1 MMNDRFRKQLVVPRK
16 QQGSILL
23 VTIVIVLMMMIASI
37 GLMRSVESGNVAAA
51 NIAMAQNNQLV
62 ADWGVERGFEWLY
75 SNRTNLDNNNASS
88 GYYAI
93 HTVAGVFLNDTNWL
107 DAAKWAG
114 AKVYN
119 SGTTPAPPAG
129 YTVRVMI
136 NRMCANAGAVNAS
149 GQSCSKGA
157 TTTSSAGNSNIK
169 IGGVEYGIGSAGAIG
184 NSPDENSTNYVV
196 PGNVYYRVT
205 VRVEGPRNSL
215 SVVQSMLTVAPT

>member
-1 MMNDRFRKQLVVPRK
+1 MQHK
-16 QQGSILL
+16 QQGSILV

-75 SNRTNLDNNNASS
+75 NNRTNLDNSNASN

-93 HTVAGVFLNDTNWL
+93 HTVAGGFLSDANWL
-107 DAAKWAG
+107 DASKWAG

-119 SGTTPAPPAG
+119 SSSSPAPPAG
-129 YTVRVMI
+129 YTVRVII
-136 NRMCANAGAVNAS
+136 NRMCENVGAVNAS

-157 TTTSSAGNSNIK
+157 TTQSSSGNSKVK
-169 IGGVEYGIGSAGAIG
+169 IGNAEYGMSSSVESGGSGAGG
-184 NSPDENSTNYVV
+184 VVYTV

>member
-1 MMNDRFRKQLVVPRK
+1 MNDRFRKQLVVQRK

-37 GLMRSVESGNVAAA
+37 GLMRSIESGNVAAA

-75 SNRTNLDNNNASS
+75 NNRTNLDNNNASN

-93 HTVAGVFLNDTNWL
+93 HTVAGGFLSDANWL

-129 YTVRVMI
+129 YTVRVII
-136 NRMCANAGAVNAS
+136 NRMCENAGAVNAS

-157 TTTSSAGNSNIK
+157 TTQSTPGSKKIK
-169 IGGVEYGIGSAGAIG
+169 IGNTEYVIGTAAEIGGSAGGGAVY
-184 NSPDENSTNYVV
+184 SV
-196 PGNVYYRVT
+196 PGNIYYRVT

>member
-1 MMNDRFRKQLVVPRK
+1 MMNDRFRKQFVVQRK

-75 SNRTNLDNNNASS
+75 DNRTNLDNNNTSS

-93 HTVAGVFLNDTNWL
+93 HTVAGGFLSDANWL

-129 YTVRVMI
+129 
-136 NRMCANAGAVNAS
+136 
-149 GQSCSKGA
+149 
-157 TTTSSAGNSNIK
+157 
-169 IGGVEYGIGSAGAIG
+169 
-184 NSPDENSTNYVV
+184 
-196 PGNVYYRVT
+196 
-205 VRVEGPRNSL
+205 
-215 SVVQSMLTVAPT
+215 